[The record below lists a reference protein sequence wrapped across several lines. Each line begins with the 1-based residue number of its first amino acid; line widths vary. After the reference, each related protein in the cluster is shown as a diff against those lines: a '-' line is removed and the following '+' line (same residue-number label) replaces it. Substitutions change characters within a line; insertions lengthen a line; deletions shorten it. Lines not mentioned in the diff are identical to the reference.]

1 MDERIIMKNTAFFI
15 LGLVSMMLS
24 IFTFT
29 GNVQEFIHFSGVVNE
44 MAFIVLCCLMSATF
58 FLMIQTNTSHDKKS

>member
-1 MDERIIMKNTAFFI
+1 MKNTTFTI
-15 LGLVSMMLS
+15 LGLAAMLLS

-29 GNVQEFIHFSGVVNE
+29 GHVQEFIHFSGVVNE

-58 FLMIQTNTSHDKKS
+58 FLMIQTKPSHDRKS